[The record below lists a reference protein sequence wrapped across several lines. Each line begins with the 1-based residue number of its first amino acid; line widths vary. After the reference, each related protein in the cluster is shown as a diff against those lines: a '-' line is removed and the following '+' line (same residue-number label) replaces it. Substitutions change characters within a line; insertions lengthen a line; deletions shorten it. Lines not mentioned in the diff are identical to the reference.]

1 MELISAAVNSAVEP
15 LKAQLNASSD
25 KEKGEK
31 RSAVKLVMNMSDEEV
46 ADLDGK
52 ALDAMYAKCQ
62 TSFGLNGALRNQ
74 ATNTQSVSEMPE

>member
-1 MELISAAVNSAVEP
+1 VDVVFNS
-15 LKAQLNASSD
+15 LNANAD

-31 RSAVKLVMNMSDEEV
+31 RAAVKLAMNMSDEEV

-62 TSFGLNGALRNQ
+62 TSSA
-74 ATNTQSVSEMPE
+74 